1 MSDLNQIQK
10 TPILKRF
17 PPGDR
22 WVPVE
27 MGDDSIIFNTLTDG
41 LEWVFKNY
49 NTKKFVVDAENQ
61 IVYIIKQEERVTLP
75 EENRYSIYGE

>member
-10 TPILKRF
+10 LPILKRY

-22 WVPVE
+22 WRPVGLE
-27 MGDDSIIFNTLTDG
+27 DDSVIFNSLTDG

-49 NTKKFVVDAENQ
+49 NTKKFVVDAEDQ
-61 IVYIIKQEERVTLP
+61 IVYIIKQEEKVTPP